1 MNLNIVDENLQIEF
15 TLKEQLLAVRFNKV
29 WQIPLSHITQV
40 TTDFPEKRRHELRAP
55 GAFFPGVI
63 KTGTYYTD
71 QGKEF
76 WYVTQNGNYLS
87 LELKDEP
94 YKRIVLTLDN
104 NESWQ
109 QTLSQSVSVET

>member
-1 MNLNIVDENLQIEF
+1 MKLKVVDQNLQIELTF
-15 TLKEQLLAVRFNKV
+15 KEQLLAARFNKL
-29 WQIPLSHITQV
+29 WQIPLVHITRV
-40 TTDFPEKRRHELRAP
+40 TTAFPQKRRKELRAP
-55 GAFFPGVI
+55 GVFFPGII

-76 WYVTQNGNYLS
+76 WYVTQQRNYLT

-94 YKRIVLTLDN
+94 YKRIILTLDN

-109 QTLSQSVSVET
+109 QTLSQLSAAQ

>member
-1 MNLNIVDENLQIEF
+1 VPPEF
-15 TLKEQLLAVRFNKV
+15 FL
-29 WQIPLSHITQV
+29 
-40 TTDFPEKRRHELRAP
+40 PE
-55 GAFFPGVI
+55 VI

-76 WYVTQNGNYLS
+76 WYVTQDRNYLI

-94 YKRIVLTLDN
+94 YKRIILTLNN

-109 QTLSQSVSVET
+109 QTLSQLSAAQ

>member
-1 MNLNIVDENLQIEF
+1 VPPEF
-15 TLKEQLLAVRFNKV
+15 FL
-29 WQIPLSHITQV
+29 
-40 TTDFPEKRRHELRAP
+40 
-55 GAFFPGVI
+55 PGVI

-76 WYVTQNGNYLS
+76 WYVTQDRNYLI

-94 YKRIVLTLDN
+94 YKRIILTLNN

-109 QTLSQSVSVET
+109 QTLSQLSAAQ

>member
-1 MNLNIVDENLQIEF
+1 MRLNIVEQDLQIEF
-15 TLKEQLLAVRFNKV
+15 TLKEQLLAARFKKL

-40 TTDFPEKRRHELRAP
+40 TTAKPEKRRYQLRAP
-55 GAFFPGVI
+55 GSFFPGLI
-63 KTGTYYTD
+63 KAGTYYTD

-76 WYVTQNGNYLS
+76 WYVTQAENYLT
-87 LELKDEP
+87 LEVKDEP

-109 QTLSQSVSVET
+109 QTLSQLSPAR